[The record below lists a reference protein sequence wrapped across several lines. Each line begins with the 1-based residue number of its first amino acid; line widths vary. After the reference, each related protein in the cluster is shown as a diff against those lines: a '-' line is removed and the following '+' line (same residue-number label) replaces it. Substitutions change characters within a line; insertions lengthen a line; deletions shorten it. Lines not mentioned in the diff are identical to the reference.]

1 MRKPYRWPVT
11 VLALLAIGAA
21 SAAPPVDTAPLTNSI
36 GMKLQR
42 IAPGTFTMG
51 SPESEKDRKPAET
64 QREVTISHEFYIGV
78 YEVTQREYEAVMGN
92 NPAKHEG
99 ANHPVDHVTWRD
111 AVVFCEKLTAKEPGM
126 RYRLPTEAEWEYA
139 CRAGTSTRY
148 YWGND
153 PELEAVGDHAFYKE
167 NSGGTTSP
175 VGQKKPN
182 AWGLHD
188 MNGNVWEWCQDWMG
202 PYASD
207 EVINPTGAASGEGKV
222 CRGGCWAYDASRCRS
237 AERNDAPADS
247 VHPNLGIRVVAE
259 RTR

>member
-1 MRKPYRWPVT
+1 MTLRTRCFGIALAVT
-11 VLALLAIGAA
+11 LMPSVFA
-21 SAAPPVDTAPLTNSI
+21 AAPQQADPITNSV
-36 GMKLQR
+36 GMKLQP
-42 IAPGTFTMG
+42 ISPGTFTMG
-51 SPESEKDRKPAET
+51 SPNSEKDRKPAET
-64 QREVTISHEFYIGV
+64 QREVTISREFYIGV

-92 NPAKHEG
+92 NPATHQG

-111 AVVFCEKLTAKEPGM
+111 AVVFCEKLTAKESGM
-126 RYRLPTEAEWEYA
+126 HYRLPTEAEWEYA

-153 PELEAVGDHAFYKE
+153 PELASIGDHAFHKE
-167 NSGGTTSP
+167 NSGGTTNP

-188 MNGNVWEWCQDWMG
+188 MSGNVWEWCQDWMG
-202 PYASD
+202 SYAPD
-207 EVINPTGAASGEGKV
+207 EVMNPTGAASGEGKV